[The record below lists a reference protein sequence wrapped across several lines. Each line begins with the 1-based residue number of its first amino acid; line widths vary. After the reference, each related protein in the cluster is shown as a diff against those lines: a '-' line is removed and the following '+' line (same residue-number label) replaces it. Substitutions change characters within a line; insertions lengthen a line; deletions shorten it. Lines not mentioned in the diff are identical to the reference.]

1 MLKDN
6 NSKKLVQENIINK
19 LFKNTLINEQ
29 TENIT
34 KKERSEI
41 IIDLLKSRSQRQ
53 LSEELN
59 IPQTTL
65 SDWKIAKEYS
75 KADNIHISFT
85 RIISK
90 LENIDSKTF
99 TDWGRLEQI
108 KDIIDTL
115 LFKK

>member
-1 MLKDN
+1 MLQD
-6 NSKKLVQENIINK
+6 KLM
-19 LFKNTLINEQ
+19 KNALISSL
-29 TENIT
+29 TENLT

-41 IIDLLKSRSQRQ
+41 IKELLKTRTQRQ
-53 LSEELN
+53 LSDELN

-75 KADNIHISFT
+75 KNDNIHISFT

-90 LENIDSKTF
+90 LEQINYKTF

-108 KDIIDTL
+108 KEIVDTL